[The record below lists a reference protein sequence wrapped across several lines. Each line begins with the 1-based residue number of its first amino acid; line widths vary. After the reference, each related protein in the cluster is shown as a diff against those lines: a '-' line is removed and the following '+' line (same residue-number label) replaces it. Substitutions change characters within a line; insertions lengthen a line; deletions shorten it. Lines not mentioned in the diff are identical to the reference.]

1 MHLLLVLSGSLR
13 RNPLQSSE
21 LSSEQPSLTVMTL
34 TLPAASA
41 ALCSQLHFKA
51 AGQHQ
56 DLPGTQPSAGAG
68 NALRALSWG
77 SHSAHLVCF
86 PSQRSLFFVA

>member
-1 MHLLLVLSGSLR
+1 MHLLLVLSGSLG
-13 RNPLQSSE
+13 RNPLQSPE

-41 ALCSQLHFKA
+41 ALCSQLLFKA
-51 AGQHQ
+51 VGQHQ
-56 DLPGTQPSAGAG
+56 DLPSTRPSAGAG
-68 NALRALSWG
+68 NPLQALCWG

-86 PSQRSLFFVA
+86 SSQRSLFFVA